1 METGFRISF
10 FLLLSPPMSENID
23 NGIELSGW
31 TVDMS
36 TKKILV
42 VDDNLSQLKLMKELL
57 GKLGHLTVTVDSA
70 EEAEYLLKHGEQ
82 FSLIIT
88 DLRMPWLNGLNFCR
102 RVKNSNPDLKVYALS
117 GCLYNFDM
125 NELEDAGF
133 DGIYQKPISKS
144 NLEEILNTNI

>member
-10 FLLLSPPMSENID
+10 FLLLSPSMSENID

-70 EEAEYLLKHGEQ
+70 EEAEYLLRIGEHY
-82 FSLIIT
+82 SLIIT
-88 DLRMPWLNGLNFCR
+88 DLRMPWLDGLNFCR
-102 RVKNSNPDLKVYALS
+102 RVKILNPDLKIYALS
-117 GCLYNFDM
+117 GYLYNFDM
-125 NELEDAGF
+125 DELEDAGF
-133 DGIYQKPISKS
+133 DGVYQKPISKS
-144 NLEEILNTNI
+144 NLEEILSTDI